1 MAKNRKRSLAPSVPL
16 SAPFQRDELRNW
28 RIRMAWTQEEAA
40 GALGLNK
47 RTYQNW
53 EQGHRAVP
61 FPQSLRMQIRQVEAA
76 RKRATK
82 TRDQEDSL
90 FD

>member
-1 MAKNRKRSLAPSVPL
+1 MAKNRKRSLAPAIPL

-40 GALGLNK
+40 GALGLRK

-76 RKRATK
+76 RKRAAKSQST
-82 TRDQEDSL
+82 DADM